1 MYMAGEVGFEPTVA
15 FPLAALEAAPFGP
28 SGTPLKMR
36 SQLLAYSSYATLNG
50 LGALPLPLMP
60 VHQCSVPR
68 RAVRPRIQQ
77 IRVGPYQIVLSRDVR
92 LQDRRAVHSGLTWRL
107 RLD

>member
-1 MYMAGEVGFEPTVA
+1 MAGEVGFEPTVA

-50 LGALPLPLMP
+50 LGALPLPAMP
-60 VHQCSVPR
+60 VHQCSVPS
-68 RAVRPRIQQ
+68 RAVRPLVKQV
-77 IRVGPYQIVLSRDVR
+77 RVSPYQIVLRHDVR
-92 LQDRRAVHSGLTWRL
+92 LQDRRAVNGCLTWRL